1 MKRIIL
7 TRGIPASGKS
17 TWAKQEVLKDP
28 EHSIR
33 INRDDLR
40 NMCGKYW
47 VPAREHYIEA
57 CKGLILI
64 SAMNFQFDTIIID
77 EMNLNPKESGKL
89 KGEITMVNDAFKSGQ
104 DKYVV
109 EIKDFTDVPLDV
121 CLERDSKRENPIGED
136 VIRGIFNKYQMLY
149 NLKET
154 KDE

>member
-47 VPAREHYIEA
+47 VPTREHYIEA
-57 CKGLILI
+57 CKGIILI
-64 SAMNFQFDTIIID
+64 CAMNFQFDTIIID

-89 KGEITMVNDAFKSGQ
+89 KGEIAMVNAAFKGGQ

-109 EIKDFTDVPLDV
+109 EIKDFTNVPLDV

-136 VIRGIFNKYQMLY
+136 IIKGIFNKYRELY

>member
-40 NMCGKYW
+40 NMSGKYW
-47 VPAREHYIEA
+47 VPTREHYIEA
-57 CKGLILI
+57 CKGIILI
-64 SAMNFQFDTIIID
+64 CAMNFQFDTIIID

-89 KGEITMVNDAFKSGQ
+89 KGEIAMVNAAFKGGQ

-109 EIKDFTDVPLDV
+109 EIKDFTNVPLDV
-121 CLERDSKRENPIGED
+121 CLERDSKRENPKGED
-136 VIRGIFNKYQMLY
+136 IIKGIFNKYRELY